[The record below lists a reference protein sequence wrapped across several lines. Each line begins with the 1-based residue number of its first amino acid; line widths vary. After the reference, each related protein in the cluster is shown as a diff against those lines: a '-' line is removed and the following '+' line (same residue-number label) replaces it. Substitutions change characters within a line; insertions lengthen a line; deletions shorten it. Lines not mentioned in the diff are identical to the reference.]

1 MGTEEESSPAN
12 HSKPTASAQE
22 MPTTPAY
29 PDWSSQM
36 QAYYGAGATP
46 PPFFASTVASTTP
59 HPYIWRGQHPLMP
72 PYGTPVPYPVIY
84 PPGGVYAH
92 PNMAIA
98 PSSAPNNADHE
109 EKSADDKDRG
119 ATKKSKGTSGS
130 KVEESGKAA
139 SGSGKD
145 GGSQSG
151 ESGSEGTADGSDE
164 NNQQEPGAVKKGSF
178 GQMLADA
185 NMQSNTA
192 VALVPGKPVVPVPGT
207 NLNIGMDIWSGAPAA
222 TGAAKMRPN
231 VSGAVAAAAPGV
243 VMHDQWIQD
252 ERELKRQK
260 RKQSNR
266 ESARRSR
273 LRKQA
278 ECEELQARVENLA
291 NENCTLRGE
300 LQKLSDECEKLSSE
314 NSSIKE
320 ELMRICG
327 PDALTKLEQENPSSV
342 VEGNS

>member
-59 HPYIWRGQHPLMP
+59 HPYIWGGQHPLMP

-145 GGSQSG
+145 G
-151 ESGSEGTADGSDE
+151 ALKVVKVAVRV
-164 NNQQEPGAVKKGSF
+164 QQMEA
-178 GQMLADA
+178 
-185 NMQSNTA
+185 
-192 VALVPGKPVVPVPGT
+192 
-207 NLNIGMDIWSGAPAA
+207 
-222 TGAAKMRPN
+222 
-231 VSGAVAAAAPGV
+231 
-243 VMHDQWIQD
+243 
-252 ERELKRQK
+252 
-260 RKQSNR
+260 
-266 ESARRSR
+266 
-273 LRKQA
+273 
-278 ECEELQARVENLA
+278 
-291 NENCTLRGE
+291 
-300 LQKLSDECEKLSSE
+300 
-314 NSSIKE
+314 
-320 ELMRICG
+320 MRIINKN
-327 PDALTKLEQENPSSV
+327 LVL
-342 VEGNS
+342 